1 MRTGIK
7 FLYKAKQ
14 SLYAVEKEDRGGRKR
29 RYLYGVTSGTET
41 DEEGER
47 MTSQAIASMQKQFE
61 TGNILLYAGKHNQ
74 LFVDDVG
81 IATNHIVTENKEL
94 EAEYRLWDVFDGFPE
109 GDPALARADHLW
121 KQANGLPPYEKG
133 GPKKAGFSIEG
144 WIPENGIRSITN
156 GKRVVDDV
164 ILTGVNCVLNPAYPT
179 SIAYAIEKAL
189 GEIETGEEVTPPEI
203 KLLRPSLAEMLGEA
217 KRQSQERDNYH
228 SKHWELEETFM
239 RGVEGKWGVIKI
251 MQMEDGMTRQELLKD
266 WIDQYANQLY
276 ELFQNSASYFQNLEE
291 TNVIKSETSISKG
304 IENLMEQIS
313 MIGGNKWAF
322 SNVK

>member
-7 FLYKAKQ
+7 FLYKAKK
-14 SLYAVEKEDRGGRKR
+14 SFYAVEKEDRGGRKR
-29 RYLYGVTSGTET
+29 RYLYGVTSGIEM

-47 MTSQAIASMQKQFE
+47 MTADAIASMQKQFE

-74 LFVDDVG
+74 IFVDDVG
-81 IATNHIVTENKEL
+81 IATQHIVKENKDL
-94 EAEYRLWDVFDGFPE
+94 EAEYRLWDVYDGFPK

-144 WIPENGIRSITN
+144 WIPENGIKSINN

-164 ILTGVNCVLNPAYPT
+164 ILTGVNCVLNPAYST
-179 SIAYAIEKAL
+179 SIAHAIEKAL
-189 GEIETGEEVTPPEI
+189 GEIDPGEEVTPPEI

-217 KRQSQERDNYH
+217 KRKSQERDDFH
-228 SKHWELEETFM
+228 SKHWELEEAFM
-239 RGVEGKWGVIKI
+239 KVVREI
-251 MQMEDGMTRQELLKD
+251 MQMEDGATRQELLKD
-266 WIDQYANQLY
+266 WIEQYGNLMY
-276 ELFQNSASYFQNLEE
+276 ELFQNSASYFQDQIE
-291 TNVIKSETSISKG
+291 TNIVKSETTITKS

-313 MIGGNKWAF
+313 RLGGNNGPFQTEK
-322 SNVK
+322 KIK